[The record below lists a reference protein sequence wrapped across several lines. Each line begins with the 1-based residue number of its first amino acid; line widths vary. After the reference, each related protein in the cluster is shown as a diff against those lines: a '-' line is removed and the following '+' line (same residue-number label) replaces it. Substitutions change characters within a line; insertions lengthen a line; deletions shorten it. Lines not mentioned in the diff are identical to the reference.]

1 VSATDPSAPQSQVVG
16 GVWRDVAALADV
28 TAKKKLVVDIDG
40 TPVLVLWHDDH
51 LYAMA
56 NICIHRDREM
66 HKGVILNGKMIC
78 PGHQW
83 AFALDTGYES
93 IKQQCQPVYDVRVD
107 NDRVHVFSVARP
119 PVEPCGSV

>member
-1 VSATDPSAPQSQVVG
+1 MSAADPSAPGPHGVG
-16 GVWRDVAALADV
+16 GAWHDVAALADL
-28 TAKKKLVVDIDG
+28 TAKKKLVVDVEG
-40 TPVLVLWHDDH
+40 TPVLLMWHDDAV
-51 LYAMA
+51 YAMH

-66 HKGVILNGKMIC
+66 HKGVILNGKMVC

-107 NDRVHVFSVARP
+107 ADRVHVFSQPRP
-119 PVEPCGSV
+119 QVESSRSV